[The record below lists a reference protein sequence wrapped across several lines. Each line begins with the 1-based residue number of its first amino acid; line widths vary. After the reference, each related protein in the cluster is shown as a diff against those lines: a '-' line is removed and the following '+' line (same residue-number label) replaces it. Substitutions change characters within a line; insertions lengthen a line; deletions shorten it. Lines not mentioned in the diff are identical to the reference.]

1 MKVKHNKKRNTAFLF
16 ETLVRELTKTAIE
29 KNEQKK
35 KKIVSIIKEFFSKE
49 KLLFKELQL
58 YKTLLESGN
67 MTKNKAEKILV
78 ESKKQYDRLSKK
90 KIFSEQSKLISEI
103 NKSLSQNIYSNFVP
117 QYKDLATIYQ
127 IFNLDLLP
135 TKRIILEEQLLDCM
149 VNENS
154 GQENVQVPI
163 DNLTYKTFVE
173 SFNKEYKDDLLE
185 EQKDLLNKYIVSYS
199 DNGIEFKIYLNEE
212 IERLRNG
219 LNNVLNDKKGNLNEN
234 ITTKF
239 GMVLKNIDN
248 MRKEEP
254 DSKLVEKV
262 LKIQALIREI
272 Q

>member
-1 MKVKHNKKRNTAFLF
+1 M
-16 ETLVRELTKTAIE
+16 
-29 KNEQKK
+29 
-35 KKIVSIIKEFFSKE
+35 
-49 KLLFKELQL
+49 
-58 YKTLLESGN
+58 
-67 MTKNKAEKILV
+67 
-78 ESKKQYDRLSKK
+78 
-90 KIFSEQSKLISEI
+90 
-103 NKSLSQNIYSNFVP
+103 P

>member
-1 MKVKHNKKRNTAFLF
+1 MKFKHNKRRNTAFLF

-127 IFNLDLLP
+127 IFN
-135 TKRIILEEQLLDCM
+135 
-149 VNENS
+149 
-154 GQENVQVPI
+154 
-163 DNLTYKTFVE
+163 
-173 SFNKEYKDDLLE
+173 
-185 EQKDLLNKYIVSYS
+185 
-199 DNGIEFKIYLNEE
+199 EFKE
-212 IERLRNG
+212 IDYSRYEYC
-219 LNNVLNDKKGNLNEN
+219 
-234 ITTKF
+234 KF
-239 GMVLKNIDN
+239 DFYFLF
-248 MRKEEP
+248 
-254 DSKLVEKV
+254 
-262 LKIQALIREI
+262 
-272 Q
+272 